1 MDASFLYF
9 EKPSLPLH
17 IGSTL
22 VLDEPLDRET
32 LVSHIASRLN
42 RIPR

>member
-9 EKPSLPLH
+9 EKPTLPLH

-22 VLDEPLDRET
+22 ILDEPVER
-32 LVSHIASRLN
+32 
-42 RIPR
+42 